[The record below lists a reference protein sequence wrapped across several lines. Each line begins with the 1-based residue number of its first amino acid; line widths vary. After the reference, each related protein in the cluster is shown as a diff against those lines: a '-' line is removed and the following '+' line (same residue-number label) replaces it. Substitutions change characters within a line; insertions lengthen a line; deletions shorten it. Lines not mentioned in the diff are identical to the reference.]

1 MNIRTFKTKLEM
13 DSTHQKEVNEFPFV
27 FAFSDEQFRKRIKEK
42 WNLDMDNKDHLK
54 QIYSIG
60 AGGFILKSD
69 SKAMHEMFDRH
80 SAERKQFTQNFN
92 HLVEVIK
99 YEMANHEYGYT
110 GDPTDA
116 LNALSEHIDNPRFAE
131 ACKKAEKEYLK
142 EYRDCNET
150 EAAV

>member
-1 MNIRTFKTKLEM
+1 MEIRTFKTKSEM

-27 FAFSDEQFRKRIKEK
+27 FAFSDDQFRKGIKEK
-42 WNLDMDNKDHLK
+42 WNLDIDNKDHLK

-69 SKAMHEMFDRH
+69 SKAMHEMFNRH
-80 SAERKQFTQNFN
+80 SAERKQFTQNFK

-116 LNALSEHIDNPRFAE
+116 LNALSEYTDNPRFAE
-131 ACKKAEKEYLK
+131 AWKKAQKEYMK
-142 EYRDCNET
+142 EYEECNKVE
-150 EAAV
+150 ECV